1 MLAGRAVAN
10 RDVERRLTSWTA
22 NATASE
28 CLNRIFERITD
39 LSHAPSMSDVHGVL
53 EFDLGQAGQWFVD
66 LRHDSAKV
74 TRMASHADCRII
86 CTPGD
91 WIAVAQGRTNLLA
104 AYLRG
109 DVHCVGDIAAAMALR
124 HVVALIGDR

>member
-1 MLAGRAVAN
+1 
-10 RDVERRLTSWTA
+10 
-22 NATASE
+22 
-28 CLNRIFERITD
+28 
-39 LSHAPSMSDVHGVL
+39 
-53 EFDLGQAGQWFVD
+53 
-66 LRHDSAKV
+66 
-74 TRMASHADCRII
+74 MACHADCRII